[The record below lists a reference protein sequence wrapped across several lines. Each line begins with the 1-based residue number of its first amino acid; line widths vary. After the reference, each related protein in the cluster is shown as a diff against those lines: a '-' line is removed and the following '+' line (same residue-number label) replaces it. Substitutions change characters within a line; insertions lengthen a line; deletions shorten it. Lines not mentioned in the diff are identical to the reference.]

1 MILYVNQ
8 RKHQN
13 FYGFRKF
20 THIIFQ
26 KKLGSFGDFVILKPI
41 RINCTSSRT
50 TG

>member
-20 THIIFQ
+20 MNIIFLR
-26 KKLGSFGDFVILKPI
+26 KSLVDSEILLY
-41 RINCTSSRT
+41 
-50 TG
+50 

>member
-20 THIIFQ
+20 THIIFSG
-26 KKLGSFGDFVILKPI
+26 KSLVDSDILLY
-41 RINCTSSRT
+41 
-50 TG
+50 